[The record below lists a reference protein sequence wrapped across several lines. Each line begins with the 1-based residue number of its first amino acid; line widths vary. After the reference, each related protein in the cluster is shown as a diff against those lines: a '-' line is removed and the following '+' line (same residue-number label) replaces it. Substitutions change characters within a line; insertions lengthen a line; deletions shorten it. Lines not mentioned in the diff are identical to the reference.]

1 MKTEGYSYVAS
12 REKGFTLL
20 ELLIVVAIVGVI
32 AAFAYP
38 SYVEY
43 GERTRRADAQGALLE
58 FAAAMERHY
67 ATANSY
73 EGAATGGS
81 DTGSPGIFPDEAP
94 LESNDK
100 FYDLTITAAT
110 GSSYTLRAT
119 PKSVQAGNGIL
130 ELDSTGAR
138 RWDESADGS
147 FDAGEN
153 DWQQ

>member
-1 MKTEGYSYVAS
+1 MRKTRITES
-12 REKGFTLL
+12 GFTLI

-43 GERTRRADAQGALLE
+43 GERTRRVDAQGALLE

-67 ATANSY
+67 ASANTY
-73 EGAATGGS
+73 EGAASGGS

-94 LESNDK
+94 LEGNDK
-100 FYDLTITAAT
+100 FYDLAITAAT

-147 FDAGEN
+147 FGAGET
-153 DWQQ
+153 DWQE

>member
-1 MKTEGYSYVAS
+1 MYLDI
-12 REKGFTLL
+12 RQKGFTLI
-20 ELLIVVAIVGVI
+20 ELMIVVVIIGVI

-43 GERTRRADAQGALLE
+43 GERTRRSDAQGALLE

-73 EGAATGGS
+73 EGAATGGG

-94 LESNDK
+94 LEGNNK
-100 FYDLTITAAT
+100 FYDLTITAASGT
-110 GSSYTLRAT
+110 GYTLRAT
-119 PKSVQAGNGIL
+119 PKGVQAGNGIL

-138 RWDESADGS
+138 RWDEDNSGG
-147 FDAGEN
+147 FGTGEN
-153 DWQQ
+153 DWQ